1 MKTATVSGLVT
12 DSSGAVV
19 LGAEVQLQSLDRGTV
34 KTGKDGRGVSRA
46 PLPPHSL
53 KSTGGSPLALFKQ
66 HELPANRRCFRL
78 PHTTKGRLVLF
89 PVLHF
94 IRCCGFRKLWRAN
107 SGNSGTVCR
116 SRQCLL
122 QIQMTRPPG
131 GSIEV
136 DEASTLQDSIQ
147 NGGRQILV
155 VQHLSPRAERL
166 VRGEND
172 RPLLEV
178 AMVHH
183 MVQHIGGIGSVR

>member
-1 MKTATVSGLVT
+1 MPLIIFFFFFNDTATTEIYTL
-12 DSSGAVV
+12 
-19 LGAEVQLQSLDRGTV
+19 SLHD
-34 KTGKDGRGVSRA
+34 A
-46 PLPPHSL
+46 LP
-53 KSTGGSPLALFKQ
+53 
-66 HELPANRRCFRL
+66 
-78 PHTTKGRLVLF
+78 
-89 PVLHF
+89 
-94 IRCCGFRKLWRAN
+94 IWKLWRAN

-166 VRGEND
+166 VRGENH

>member
-1 MKTATVSGLVT
+1 MS
-12 DSSGAVV
+12 
-19 LGAEVQLQSLDRGTV
+19 RGSV
-34 KTGKDGRGVSRA
+34 RFLLSHYGYGRGYYS
-46 PLPPHSL
+46 
-53 KSTGGSPLALFKQ
+53 
-66 HELPANRRCFRL
+66 
-78 PHTTKGRLVLF
+78 
-89 PVLHF
+89 
-94 IRCCGFRKLWRAN
+94 CGFRKLWRAN

-166 VRGEND
+166 VRGENH

>member
-1 MKTATVSGLVT
+1 
-12 DSSGAVV
+12 
-19 LGAEVQLQSLDRGTV
+19 
-34 KTGKDGRGVSRA
+34 
-46 PLPPHSL
+46 
-53 KSTGGSPLALFKQ
+53 
-66 HELPANRRCFRL
+66 
-78 PHTTKGRLVLF
+78 
-89 PVLHF
+89 
-94 IRCCGFRKLWRAN
+94 
-107 SGNSGTVCR
+107 
-116 SRQCLL
+116 
-122 QIQMTRPPG
+122 MTRPPG

-166 VRGEND
+166 VRGENH

>member
-1 MKTATVSGLVT
+1 MIRRPPRSTLFPYTTLFRSNSREPTSVIWVQLGCNKTSEQLLRAPKVAIGAVKLQLVTSGRWIVTAVSGV
-12 DSSGAVV
+12 A
-19 LGAEVQLQSLDRGTV
+19 R
-34 KTGKDGRGVSRA
+34 
-46 PLPPHSL
+46 
-53 KSTGGSPLALFKQ
+53 
-66 HELPANRRCFRL
+66 
-78 PHTTKGRLVLF
+78 
-89 PVLHF
+89 
-94 IRCCGFRKLWRAN
+94 CGFRKLWRAN

-166 VRGEND
+166 VRGED
-172 RPLLEV
+172 HRPLLEV

-183 MVQHIGGIGSVR
+183 MVQHIGGIGSWSVDASSTSM